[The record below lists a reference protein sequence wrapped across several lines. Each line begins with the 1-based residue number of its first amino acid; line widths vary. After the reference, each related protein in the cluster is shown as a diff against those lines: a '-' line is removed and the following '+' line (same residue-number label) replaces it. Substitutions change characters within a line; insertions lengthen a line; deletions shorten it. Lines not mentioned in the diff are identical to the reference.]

1 MIAYTIRRLIAAIPV
16 LFAASF
22 IVFWLA
28 SMLGDPV
35 RTKFGGRN
43 PPVPRSTYEH
53 EYARLH
59 LKEGFFA
66 QYWRWISGLV
76 RGDFGPSVVNDTTNI
91 GHDVAGRLMVTLR
104 LVFFAMLLA
113 LILAVI
119 TGVLS
124 AVKQYSKT
132 DYFFTLLGFVFVS
145 MPAFW
150 IAVLLKQGAIA
161 FNDAT
166 GYRFFSTIGERSADP
181 GPGTWN
187 AVVDIAGHLVLPTIS
202 LAFITYA
209 TWSRFQRAS
218 MLEVLNS
225 DYIRLARAKGLS
237 PRKVLI
243 RHALRT
249 ALIPM
254 TTVSALGIAAILGGA
269 IITETVFQWNGMG
282 QYLVQAIYNF
292 DKNAITGWLMVSG
305 FIVVLGNLIADLL
318 YGVLDPR
325 IRYE

>member
-1 MIAYTIRRLIAAIPV
+1 VIAYTIRRLIAAIPV
-16 LFAASF
+16 LAVASF
-22 IVFWLA
+22 LVFWMA
-28 SMLGDPV
+28 SVLGDPV
-35 RTKFGGRN
+35 KAAFIGRN
-43 PPVPRSTYEH
+43 PPVPKSTIDH

-66 QYWRWISGLV
+66 QYWRWIKGLLH
-76 RGDFGPSVVNDTTNI
+76 GYFGPSVASDTTVI
-91 GHDVAGRLMVTLR
+91 SHEVAERLWVTLR

-113 LILAVI
+113 LVLAVI

-124 AVKQYSKT
+124 AVRQYSRM
-132 DYFFTLLGFVFVS
+132 DYTFTLLGFVFLS

-150 IAVLLKQGAIA
+150 IAVLLKQAAIA
-161 FNDAT
+161 VNDAT
-166 GYRFFSTIGERSADP
+166 GVRFFGTFGERSSVTEP
-181 GPGTWN
+181 GVWN
-187 AVVDIAGHLVLPTIS
+187 ALVDITGHLILPTLS
-202 LAFITYA
+202 LALITYA

-269 IITETVFQWNGMG
+269 VITETVFEWHGMG
-282 QYLVQAIYNF
+282 NYLVESIFSF
-292 DKNAITGWLMVSG
+292 DRNAITAWLMVSG
-305 FIVVLGNLIADLL
+305 FIVVVGNLVADLL
-318 YGVLDPR
+318 YGILDPR